1 MQKTLNIQFTGT
13 DYETVTIYTT
23 FIFFQALTDVAKC
36 KALEDE
42 DLAYPNMDPKDVSH
56 FIDRGLLEKKAS

>member
-1 MQKTLNIQFTGT
+1 MLNIQFTGT
-13 DYETVTIYTT
+13 GYETVTTYIT

-36 KALEDE
+36 KVLEDE
-42 DLAYPNMDPKDVSH
+42 DLEYPNMDRKDVSH